1 MKSAQLGAS
10 SAQPILELVKV
21 TKRWGRTETL
31 HGIDLAIED
40 GAFVVLL
47 GPSGCGKSTALNLI
61 AGLDEVTSGDILLRG
76 QSVVSRP
83 PNQRNMAMV
92 FQSYALYPQM
102 TVRDNITF
110 SLRLARVPRESRIR
124 QADDIAA
131 VLGLSDLLDR
141 RPAQLSGG
149 QQQRV
154 ALGRALVRKPE
165 VFLLDE
171 PLSNLDAKLRLHMRG
186 ELKRLHMELGV
197 TTIYVTHDQI
207 EAMTMA
213 DKIVLMRAGR
223 IAAQGRPME
232 LYDNPPDVYT
242 ADFLGSPPINL
253 LRSRLVTHINGGG
266 VAVELGPVRVPL
278 AEVPETV
285 PSDAIVG
292 VRAEDVEISEAVGG
306 EGGEVILVEPV
317 GSDEYL
323 HVQLGEHR
331 VIARSVPGSPFGIG
345 SQVGVRFKQGKVH
358 LFDRVSEDRLAKV

>member
-1 MKSAQLGAS
+1 
-10 SAQPILELVKV
+10 
-21 TKRWGRTETL
+21 
-31 HGIDLAIED
+31 
-40 GAFVVLL
+40 
-47 GPSGCGKSTALNLI
+47 
-61 AGLDEVTSGDILLRG
+61 
-76 QSVVSRP
+76 
-83 PNQRNMAMV
+83 MV

-110 SLRLARVPRESRIR
+110 SLKLARVPRESRRR
-124 QADDIAA
+124 QADDIAS
-131 VLGLSDLLDR
+131 VLGLSDLLER

-213 DKIVLMRAGR
+213 DKIVLMRSGE
-223 IAAQGRPME
+223 IAAQGKPID
-232 LYDNPPDVYT
+232 LYNNPPDLYT

-253 LRSRLVTHINGGG
+253 LRSRLVTGKDGRG
-266 VAVELGPVRVPL
+266 TAVELGPARVHLGELPQG
-278 AEVPETV
+278 VP
-285 PSDAIVG
+285 PDAIVG
-292 VRAEDVEISEAVGG
+292 VRAEDVLVSEAEGL
-306 EGGEVILVEPV
+306 EGGQVILIEPV

-323 HVQLGEHR
+323 HIQLGEHR
-331 VIARSVPGSPFGIG
+331 VVARTAPESPFGIG
-345 SQVGVRFKQGKVH
+345 SAVDVRFQQGRIH
-358 LFDRVSEDRLAKV
+358 LFDAASEVRLAKI